1 MSILTEPTS
10 PRPDPESSNRGLSVD
25 HSPTTMVD
33 EPASARLAETL
44 LSADTTHSLAGEAD
58 PDFVERIPIQFA
70 RQHQVLGLRCSDQS
84 MDLAITSNTGK
95 DVIDILTRYFGTPM
109 RVTTASEPVLLS
121 AINKAYESRDGQAD
135 DFIEHLDNESADSLI
150 ERVIT
155 REDLLETDGLAPVIQ
170 LVNLLLFEAVKA
182 KASDLHIQPYEQELV
197 VRQRIDG
204 VLFDMKP
211 IPKHLQDEV
220 ASRFKVIGGMN
231 IAERRLPQD
240 GRSTVRLG
248 DRVIDLR
255 MSSVPTSCGERI
267 VVRLLDKSAEL
278 YSLEEIGMDPYTL
291 ERFRELIGVE
301 HGLILL
307 TGPTGSGKT
316 TTLYAA
322 LQQIDATQRN
332 IMTLEDPIE
341 FQLPGISQM
350 QVNPRKGMT
359 FASGLRS
366 VLRQDPDV
374 IMVGEIRDQET
385 AVMAIQSALTG
396 HLVFSTL
403 HTNDAASAV
412 TRLMDLGIEP
422 YLVASSVV
430 GVMAQR
436 LVRRVCDQCKQPHT
450 PEDALWQRLGFD
462 TSDTDITHVALG
474 EGCDACRQTGYR
486 GRVGLFELMPVDE
499 KLRDLIQKREPAG
512 TVKGRAVKDGMRTL
526 RADGL
531 TKILRG
537 LTTADEVARVTVR

>member
-1 MSILTEPTS
+1 M
-10 PRPDPESSNRGLSVD
+10 D
-25 HSPTTMVD
+25 D
-33 EPASARLAETL
+33 EPASVRLPETL
-44 LSADTTHSLAGEAD
+44 LSADKTNSLAGEAH

-70 RQHQVLGLRCSDQS
+70 RKHQVLGLRCSDHR
-84 MDLAITSNTGK
+84 MDIAITSNTEK
-95 DVIDILTRYFGTPM
+95 DVLDILTRYFGTPM
-109 RVTTASEPVLLS
+109 RVTTSSEPVLLT

-135 DFIEHLDNESADSLI
+135 NFIEHMDNESADSLI
-150 ERVIT
+150 QRFAS
-155 REDLLETDGLAPVIQ
+155 RQDLLETDGLAPVIQ

-182 KASDLHIQPYEQELV
+182 KASDLHIQPYEQEVV

-278 YSLEEIGMDPYTL
+278 YSLEDIGMDKYTL
-291 ERFRELIGVE
+291 ERFRDLIGVE

-436 LVRRVCDQCKQPHT
+436 LVRRVCTQCKQPYVPDDEH
-450 PEDALWQRLGFD
+450 WQRLGFD
-462 TSDTDITHVALG
+462 TSGTDTSQIAQGD
-474 EGCDACRQTGYR
+474 GCDACRQTGYR

-499 KLRDLIQKREPAG
+499 TLRDLIQNREPAG
-512 TVKGRAVKDGMRTL
+512 AIKDIAVKSGMRTL

-531 TKILRG
+531 TKILKG
-537 LTTADEVARVTVR
+537 QTTANEVVRVTVR

>member
-1 MSILTEPTS
+1 MSTITQPTAVETPAELERHPVAARS
-10 PRPDPESSNRGLSVD
+10 DELVADRG
-25 HSPTTMVD
+25 
-33 EPASARLAETL
+33 
-44 LSADTTHSLAGEAD
+44 
-58 PDFVERIPIQFA
+58 FVERIPIQYA
-70 RQHQVLGLRCSDQS
+70 RRHRLLGLQGGHGDRGDRGVMPVAVATMTIRDELDVLGRYLGVR
-84 MDLAITSNTGK
+84 LHPI
-95 DVIDILTRYFGTPM
+95 VIDE
-109 RVTTASEPVLLS
+109 AKVLA
-121 AINKAYESRDGQAD
+121 AINRAYEDREGQAD
-135 DFIEHLDNESADSLI
+135 SFIEHLEDESVDALI
-150 ERVIT
+150 DRAAQ
-155 REDLLETDGLAPVIQ
+155 REDLLETDGLAPVIK

-182 KASDLHIQPYEQELV
+182 KASDLHIQPYEQQVV

-204 VLFDMKP
+204 VLFDVNP

-240 GRSTVRLG
+240 GRSTVQLG

-255 MSSVPTSCGERI
+255 MSSVPTSFGERI

-278 YSLEEIGMDPYTL
+278 YTLEEVGMDKHTL
-291 ERFRELIGVE
+291 EQFRGLIGIE

-322 LQQIDATQRN
+322 LTEIDAKQRN

-341 FQLPGISQM
+341 YQLQGISQM

-366 VLRQDPDV
+366 VLRQDPDI
-374 IMVGEIRDQET
+374 IMVGEVRDHET

-403 HTNDAASAV
+403 HTNDSASAV
-412 TRLMDLGIEP
+412 TRLLDLGIEP
-422 YLVASSVV
+422 YLVASSVA

-436 LVRRVCDQCKQPHT
+436 LVRRVCSRCAQPY
-450 PEDALWQRLGFD
+450 ALETEQLERLGFHAD
-462 TSDTDITHVALG
+462 AVETTKVQQG
-474 EGCDACRQTGYR
+474 VGCNACRLTGYR
-486 GRVGLFELMPVDE
+486 GRVGLFELLRVDDAV
-499 KLRDLIQKREPAG
+499 RGLIQKREPAG
-512 TVKGRAVKDGMRTL
+512 PIKEAAVAGGMRTL
-526 RADGL
+526 RTDGL
-531 TKILRG
+531 NKVLRG
-537 LTTADEVARVTVR
+537 LTTPEEVVRVTTR